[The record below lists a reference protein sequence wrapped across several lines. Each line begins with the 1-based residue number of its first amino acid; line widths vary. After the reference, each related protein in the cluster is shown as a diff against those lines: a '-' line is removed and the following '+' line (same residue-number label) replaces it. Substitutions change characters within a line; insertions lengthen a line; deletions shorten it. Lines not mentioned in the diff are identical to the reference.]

1 MRVSSMFPSYRPI
14 VLLLEEV
21 PRRAQTARVLGR
33 ADFDVIEVQDTA
45 EALETLEARSDV
57 DVLLADIDVAG
68 AVDGLELSRS
78 VHERWPGLGLVL
90 TSERVRHL
98 SLLSAG
104 GRLLPAPSG
113 TRRHAGNRG
122 QASGRSSLEGS
133 HQPCWRRGRWIAAH
147 PRMRGRYSTPMAQ
160 VTASTATTLA
170 HVEP

>member
-98 SLLSAG
+98 SPHEVPG
-104 GRLLPAPSG
+104 DGCFLPHPVPAD
-113 TRRHAGNRG
+113 TLVIEVRQAARH
-122 QASGRSSLEGS
+122 
-133 HQPCWRRGRWIAAH
+133 P
-147 PRMRGRYSTPMAQ
+147 
-160 VTASTATTLA
+160 
-170 HVEP
+170 